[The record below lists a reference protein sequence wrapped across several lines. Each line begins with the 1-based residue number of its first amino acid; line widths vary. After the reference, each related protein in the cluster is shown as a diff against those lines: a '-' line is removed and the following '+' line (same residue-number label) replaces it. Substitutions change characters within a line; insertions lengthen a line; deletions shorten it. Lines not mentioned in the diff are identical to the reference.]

1 MPALTKFQCFVG
13 DLGKKIHDLDT
24 DDLKIALSNTAPNQ
38 ATNTVLTDITE
49 ITAQNGYAAGGPSL
63 DNAAYSQTGGVG
75 KLTADDETITASG
88 GTIGPFRY
96 IVLYNNTHAS
106 KPLIGYWDRGAS
118 LTLQNG
124 ESWLLDLSPTNGIV
138 QIQ

>member
-1 MPALTKFQCFVG
+1 MPALVKFHCFVG

-49 ITAQNGYAAGGPSL
+49 IAAGNGYPAGGPSL
-63 DNAAYSQTGGVG
+63 DNVTYGQTSGLA
-75 KLTADDETITASG
+75 KLIADDETLTASG

-96 IVLYNNTHAS
+96 IILYNNTHAS
-106 KPLIGYWDRGAS
+106 KPLIGYWDRGAG
-118 LTLQNG
+118 LTLQAG
-124 ESWLLDLSPTNGIV
+124 ESWLLDLSPTNGILQV
-138 QIQ
+138 Q